1 MDREEN
7 LIEEMAIYVIKIDGK
22 LHGKWAKWLNGM
34 TIKFQ
39 ENSHTTDIST
49 TVPDQAALRGLLNKL
64 WDLNLTIISV
74 TIQEN
79 ESKNGEHNGT

>member
-1 MDREEN
+1 MGREEN

-22 LHGKWAKWLNGM
+22 LHGKWAKWLNSV

-39 ENSHTTDIST
+39 KNSHTTDIST

-79 ESKNGEHNGT
+79 ES